1 MLKKWGDPYMAL
13 LVYWA
18 TPLQNRFSP
27 AELLMSC
34 RLRTTI
40 PATRKGFKPLAPD
53 YQVVTDNRCQDRR
66 ETQTSQ
72 SQTPHLPQTE
82 RPCLDSRPQIG
93 RRGGRRGEPTFI
105 PGQDP
110 RWYLQER
117 QSCSPSS
124 TPETGGKYTL
134 FHRAGPGRQP
144 IRHSAPTRAKRDD
157 YRSGNWKSEQNR
169 IPPDQLKPSWNWDQ
183 HGLLNEREM

>member
-1 MLKKWGDPYMAL
+1 MLEKRGDPYRAL
-13 LVYWA
+13 LAYWA
-18 TPLQNRFSP
+18 TPLQNK
-27 AELLMSC
+27 LLMSC

-40 PATRKGFKPLAPD
+40 PATRKGLKPLAPD
-53 YQVVTDNRCQDRR
+53 YQVVTDNRCHDRR

-93 RRGGRRGEPTFI
+93 RRGGRTGEPKFI

-124 TPETGGKYTL
+124 TPETGGKYIL

-157 YRSGNWKSEQNR
+157 YRSGN
-169 IPPDQLKPSWNWDQ
+169 
-183 HGLLNEREM
+183 